1 MLSAVAITATS
12 YASGTP
18 DEAVSDEN
26 KSHDVQVK
34 SDEVDAV
41 YSHDVTWGSM
51 EFEAQWSNWRTSTHQ
66 YQKLEFV
73 PVTEG
78 ADLVTVTNHSNVPL
92 IVRPVLTT
100 DAGYKDTVR
109 FAIAEGPNFDSSD
122 INVEEHLLDTVVYY
136 TIPAANATD
145 GAKTAE
151 IKAKVYPA
159 LDENN
164 EQDAAIA
171 NVQTNLNENLTAVG
185 TFSLVFLSRV
195 PAQEYEIQIPPAP
208 DNYGPYSDFDTF
220 IEQKPSEYMTPE
232 EFAKYEANYNSWW
245 QACLE
250 SWS

>member
-1 MLSAVAITATS
+1 MSAAAITATS

-18 DEAVSDEN
+18 DEAVSDDN

-34 SDEVDAV
+34 SDKVDAV

-51 EFEAQWSNWRTSTHQ
+51 EFEAQFSNWQTGTHE
-66 YQKLEFV
+66 YKNLNFV

-78 ADLVTVTNHSNVPL
+78 ADLVKVTNHSNVPL

-109 FAIAEGPNFDSSD
+109 FAIDEGPNFDSSGITVD
-122 INVEEHLLDTVVYY
+122 EHLLDTVVYY
-136 TIPAANATD
+136 TIPAANAAD

-151 IKAKVYPA
+151 IKAKVLPA

-171 NVQTNLNENLTAVG
+171 NIPTKLNATPAAVG

-195 PAQEYEIQIPPAP
+195 PAQEYEIPIPPAP
-208 DNYGPYSDFDTF
+208 DDWGPYSDFDTF

-232 EFAKYEANYNSWW
+232 EFAEYEQLYNSYW
-245 QACLE
+245 QACLK